1 MSFPVNFTKLSK
13 GRHFTVTEPNIMKL
27 LPDIPFDTSFQND
40 VLVSLQL
47 FLLVCYQV
55 VLSYIQ
61 WNKIAS
67 STVRNF
73 HNSWSLHFEFLE
85 IKIVCRNIW
94 LIENWKRQLFYVWN
108 KTRQNRQNFQFFKG
122 LFSVMSGPRVWLLAR
137 FQRLMSGF

>member
-47 FLLVCYQV
+47 FLFVCYQV

-67 STVRNF
+67 STARNF
-73 HNSWSLHFEFLE
+73 HNSWSLHFESLE
-85 IKIVCRNIW
+85 IKIACWNIW
-94 LIENWKRQLFYVWN
+94 LIENWKRQLFYVRN
-108 KTRQNRQNFQFFKG
+108 KTRQNGFKHS
-122 LFSVMSGPRVWLLAR
+122 FKKQPPKVFYKKSCS
-137 FQRLMSGF
+137 